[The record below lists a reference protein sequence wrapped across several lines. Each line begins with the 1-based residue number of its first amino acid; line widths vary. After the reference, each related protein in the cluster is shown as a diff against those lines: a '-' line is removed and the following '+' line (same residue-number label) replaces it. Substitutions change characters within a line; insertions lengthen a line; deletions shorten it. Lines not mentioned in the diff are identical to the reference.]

1 MNSVKRSNGNTLATT
16 AASLLLAG
24 ASMSFSASSMAEEA
38 KVNCMGVN
46 NCKGMTACAT
56 ASNSCKGMNSCKG
69 QGWLPMTKKECD
81 DKGGKVA
88 G

>member
-1 MNSVKRSNGNTLATT
+1 MNTAKKTTGNTLATA

-24 ASMSFSASSMAEEA
+24 ASMGFSTASLAEEA
-38 KVNCMGVN
+38 KVHCSGIN
-46 NCKGMTACAT
+46 NCKGLTACAT

-69 QGWLPMTKKECD
+69 QGWLPMTTEECAE
-81 DKGGKVA
+81 KGGTVT